1 MTKNK
6 NNQPIWSSRIKK
18 NSNNLFRKVGGSLDI
33 DKRLFNEDI
42 SASIV
47 HTEML
52 FKQKIINFKI
62 KNKIVWG
69 LNRIRNEII
78 KKKFPF
84 DKNLEDIHMNIE
96 KRLFDLIGEDA
107 GFIHTARSRN
117 DQVITDFKIWLKKS
131 TYEITKTLDAL
142 ISTILKVADKNIKT
156 VMPGFTHLKNAQPIS
171 FAHYMMA
178 YVEMFK
184 RDKKRFKNNLDAL
197 NENPLGVAALSGTS
211 FNIDRNFTTKKLN
224 FSKPTD
230 NSIDTVSDRDFV
242 LDFLYACSACS
253 IHISR
258 IAEEFIIWNSDAY
271 NLIHLNDKIVTG
283 SSIMPQKKNPDP
295 LEYLRGKTGSSFGN
309 LFSMLTILKGLPL
322 SYFKDLQD
330 DKELVFK
337 SFDQLKISLTLLNDI
352 FKNFSVNKKE
362 MLSLANKGYLT
373 ATDLADYMVRELNYP
388 FRKSYLQTAKIINFA
403 ERNGKSLSDL
413 TINEINK
420 VEPKLKSDVLKI
432 FDLNYS
438 INSKTSH
445 GGTSFGNIKKM
456 IRRYKKNNEKY

>member
-69 LNRIRNEII
+69 LNRIKNEIV

-242 LDFLYACSACS
+242 LDFLYTCSACS

-337 SFDQLKISLTLLNDI
+337 SYDQLKISLTLLNDI

-456 IRRYKKNNEKY
+456 IRRYKKNNEK

>member
-18 NSNNLFRKVGGSLDI
+18 NSNNLFRKVGGSLDS
-33 DKRLFNEDI
+33 DKRLVNEDI

-142 ISTILKVADKNIKT
+142 ISTILKVADKNIRT

-337 SFDQLKISLTLLNDI
+337 SYDQLKISLSLLNDI

-456 IRRYKKNNEKY
+456 IRRYKKNNEK

>member
-131 TYEITKTLDAL
+131 TYEITKTLDVL
-142 ISTILKVADKNIKT
+142 KSTILKVADKNIKT

-337 SFDQLKISLTLLNDI
+337 SYDQLKISLTLLNDI

-373 ATDLADYMVRELNYP
+373 ATDLADYMVRELNHP

-456 IRRYKKNNEKY
+456 IRRYKKNNEK

>member
-69 LNRIRNEII
+69 LNRIKNEII

-84 DKNLEDIHMNIE
+84 DRNLEDIHMNIE

-131 TYEITKTLDAL
+131 TYEITKTLNAL

-156 VMPGFTHLKNAQPIS
+156 IMPGFTHLKNAQPIS

-337 SFDQLKISLTLLNDI
+337 SYDQLKISLSLLNDI

-456 IRRYKKNNEKY
+456 IRRYKKNNEK

>member
-18 NSNNLFRKVGGSLDI
+18 NSNNLFRKVGGSIDI

-69 LNRIRNEII
+69 LNRIKNEII

-171 FAHYMMA
+171 FAHY
-178 YVEMFK
+178 
-184 RDKKRFKNNLDAL
+184 
-197 NENPLGVAALSGTS
+197 LS
-211 FNIDRNFTTKKLN
+211 L
-224 FSKPTD
+224 
-230 NSIDTVSDRDFV
+230 
-242 LDFLYACSACS
+242 
-253 IHISR
+253 IHI
-258 IAEEFIIWNSDAY
+258 
-271 NLIHLNDKIVTG
+271 
-283 SSIMPQKKNPDP
+283 
-295 LEYLRGKTGSSFGN
+295 
-309 LFSMLTILKGLPL
+309 
-322 SYFKDLQD
+322 
-330 DKELVFK
+330 
-337 SFDQLKISLTLLNDI
+337 
-352 FKNFSVNKKE
+352 
-362 MLSLANKGYLT
+362 
-373 ATDLADYMVRELNYP
+373 
-388 FRKSYLQTAKIINFA
+388 
-403 ERNGKSLSDL
+403 
-413 TINEINK
+413 
-420 VEPKLKSDVLKI
+420 
-432 FDLNYS
+432 
-438 INSKTSH
+438 
-445 GGTSFGNIKKM
+445 
-456 IRRYKKNNEKY
+456 

>member
-131 TYEITKTLDAL
+131 TYE
-142 ISTILKVADKNIKT
+142 T
-156 VMPGFTHLKNAQPIS
+156 VSYTHLR
-171 FAHYMMA
+171 AH
-178 YVEMFK
+178 E
-184 RDKKRFKNNLDAL
+184 
-197 NENPLGVAALSGTS
+197 T
-211 FNIDRNFTTKKLN
+211 
-224 FSKPTD
+224 
-230 NSIDTVSDRDFV
+230 
-242 LDFLYACSACS
+242 
-253 IHISR
+253 
-258 IAEEFIIWNSDAY
+258 
-271 NLIHLNDKIVTG
+271 
-283 SSIMPQKKNPDP
+283 
-295 LEYLRGKTGSSFGN
+295 
-309 LFSMLTILKGLPL
+309 
-322 SYFKDLQD
+322 
-330 DKELVFK
+330 
-337 SFDQLKISLTLLNDI
+337 
-352 FKNFSVNKKE
+352 
-362 MLSLANKGYLT
+362 
-373 ATDLADYMVRELNYP
+373 
-388 FRKSYLQTAKIINFA
+388 
-403 ERNGKSLSDL
+403 
-413 TINEINK
+413 
-420 VEPKLKSDVLKI
+420 
-432 FDLNYS
+432 
-438 INSKTSH
+438 
-445 GGTSFGNIKKM
+445 
-456 IRRYKKNNEKY
+456 

>member
-6 NNQPIWSSRIKK
+6 NNQPIWRSRIEK

-107 GFIHTARSRN
+107 GFTHTARSRN

-337 SFDQLKISLTLLNDI
+337 SYDQLKISLTLLNDI

-362 MLSLANKGYLT
+362 MLGLANKGYLT

-456 IRRYKKNNEKY
+456 IRRYKKNNEK

>member
-131 TYEITKTLDAL
+131 TYEITKTLNAL

-337 SFDQLKISLTLLNDI
+337 SYDQLKISLSLLNDI

-420 VEPKLKSDVLKI
+420 VEPKLKSEVLKI

-456 IRRYKKNNEKY
+456 IRRYKKNNEK

>member
-69 LNRIRNEII
+69 LNRIKNEII

-131 TYEITKTLDAL
+131 TYEITKTLDDL

-156 VMPGFTHLKNAQPIS
+156 IMPGFTHLKNAQPIS

-337 SFDQLKISLTLLNDI
+337 SYDQLKISLTLLNDI

-456 IRRYKKNNEKY
+456 IRRYKKNNEK

>member
-18 NSNNLFRKVGGSLDI
+18 NFNNLFRKVGGSLDI

-69 LNRIRNEII
+69 LNRIKNEII

-131 TYEITKTLDAL
+131 TYEITKTLNAL

-337 SFDQLKISLTLLNDI
+337 SYDQLKISLSLLNDI

-403 ERNGKSLSDL
+403 EKNGKTLSDL

-456 IRRYKKNNEKY
+456 IRRYKKNNEK

>member
-33 DKRLFNEDI
+33 DKRLFSEDI

-131 TYEITKTLDAL
+131 TYEITKTLNAL

-156 VMPGFTHLKNAQPIS
+156 VMPGFTHLK
-171 FAHYMMA
+171 
-178 YVEMFK
+178 
-184 RDKKRFKNNLDAL
+184 
-197 NENPLGVAALSGTS
+197 LS
-211 FNIDRNFTTKKLN
+211 L
-224 FSKPTD
+224 
-230 NSIDTVSDRDFV
+230 
-242 LDFLYACSACS
+242 
-253 IHISR
+253 IHI
-258 IAEEFIIWNSDAY
+258 
-271 NLIHLNDKIVTG
+271 
-283 SSIMPQKKNPDP
+283 
-295 LEYLRGKTGSSFGN
+295 
-309 LFSMLTILKGLPL
+309 
-322 SYFKDLQD
+322 
-330 DKELVFK
+330 
-337 SFDQLKISLTLLNDI
+337 
-352 FKNFSVNKKE
+352 
-362 MLSLANKGYLT
+362 
-373 ATDLADYMVRELNYP
+373 
-388 FRKSYLQTAKIINFA
+388 
-403 ERNGKSLSDL
+403 
-413 TINEINK
+413 
-420 VEPKLKSDVLKI
+420 
-432 FDLNYS
+432 
-438 INSKTSH
+438 
-445 GGTSFGNIKKM
+445 
-456 IRRYKKNNEKY
+456 

>member
-131 TYEITKTLDAL
+131 TYEITKTLNAL

-337 SFDQLKISLTLLNDI
+337 SYDQLKISLSLLNDI

-438 INSKTSH
+438 VNSKTSH

-456 IRRYKKNNEKY
+456 IRRYKKNNEK

>member
-131 TYEITKTLDAL
+131 TYGITKTLDGL

-337 SFDQLKISLTLLNDI
+337 SYDQLKISLTLLNDI

-403 ERNGKSLSDL
+403 ERNGKSLGDL

-456 IRRYKKNNEKY
+456 IRRYKKNNEK

>member
-337 SFDQLKISLTLLNDI
+337 SYDQLKISLSLLNDI

-388 FRKSYLQTAKIINFA
+388 FRQSYLQTAKIINFA

-413 TINEINK
+413 TINEMNK

-445 GGTSFGNIKKM
+445 GGTSFGNIKKR
-456 IRRYKKNNEKY
+456 IRRYKKNNEK

>member
-131 TYEITKTLDAL
+131 TYEITKTLDVL
-142 ISTILKVADKNIKT
+142 KSTILKVADKNIKT

-295 LEYLRGKTGSSFGN
+295 LEYLRGKTGSSFGH

-337 SFDQLKISLTLLNDI
+337 SYDQLKISLTLLNDI

-413 TINEINK
+413 TIYEINK

-456 IRRYKKNNEKY
+456 IRRYKKNNEK

>member
-18 NSNNLFRKVGGSLDI
+18 KSNNLFRKVGGSLDI

-142 ISTILKVADKNIKT
+142 IITILKVADKNIKT

-337 SFDQLKISLTLLNDI
+337 SYDQLKISLSLLNDI

-456 IRRYKKNNEKY
+456 IKRYKKNNEK

>member
-42 SASIV
+42 YASIV

-69 LNRIRNEII
+69 LNRIKNEIV

-131 TYEITKTLDAL
+131 TYEIIKTLDNL

-178 YVEMFK
+178 YLEMFK

-224 FSKPTD
+224 FLKPTD

-295 LEYLRGKTGSSFGN
+295 LEYVRGKTGSFFGN

-337 SFDQLKISLTLLNDI
+337 SYDQLKISLTLLNDI
-352 FKNFSVNKKE
+352 LKNFSVNKKE

-456 IRRYKKNNEKY
+456 IRRYKKNNEK

>member
-84 DKNLEDIHMNIE
+84 DKSLEDIHMNIE

-117 DQVITDFKIWLKKS
+117 DQVITDFKIWLKKT
-131 TYEITKTLDAL
+131 TYETTKTLDAL
-142 ISTILKVADKNIKT
+142 ISTVLKVADKNIKT
-156 VMPGFTHLKNAQPIS
+156 VMPGFTHLKIAQPIS

-337 SFDQLKISLTLLNDI
+337 SYDQLKISLSLLNDI

-403 ERNGKSLSDL
+403 EKNGKSLSDL

-456 IRRYKKNNEKY
+456 IRRYKKNNEK

>member
-52 FKQKIINFKI
+52 LKQKIINFKI

-337 SFDQLKISLTLLNDI
+337 SYDQLKISLSLLNDI

-456 IRRYKKNNEKY
+456 IRRYKKNNEK

>member
-69 LNRIRNEII
+69 LNRIKNEII

-96 KRLFDLIGEDA
+96 KRLFDFIGEDA

-131 TYEITKTLDAL
+131 TNEITKTLDAL

-178 YVEMFK
+178 YLEMFK

-337 SFDQLKISLTLLNDI
+337 SYDQLKISLALLNDI

-456 IRRYKKNNEKY
+456 IRRYKKNNEK

>member
-69 LNRIRNEII
+69 LNRIKNEIV

-131 TYEITKTLDAL
+131 TYEITKTLDSL

-156 VMPGFTHLKNAQPIS
+156 IMPGFTHLKNAQPIS

-178 YVEMFK
+178 YLEMFK

-211 FNIDRNFTTKKLN
+211 FNIDRNFTTKKLK

-337 SFDQLKISLTLLNDI
+337 SYDQLKISLALLNDI

-456 IRRYKKNNEKY
+456 IRRYKKNNEK

>member
-52 FKQKIINFKI
+52 LKQKIINFKI

-131 TYEITKTLDAL
+131 TYEITKTLNAL

-242 LDFLYACSACS
+242 IDFLYACSACS

-337 SFDQLKISLTLLNDI
+337 SYDQLKISLSLLNDI

-456 IRRYKKNNEKY
+456 IRRYKKNNEK

>member
-18 NSNNLFRKVGGSLDI
+18 NSSNLFRKVGGSLDI

-69 LNRIRNEII
+69 LNRIKNEII

-131 TYEITKTLDAL
+131 TYEITKTLDGL

-337 SFDQLKISLTLLNDI
+337 SYDQLKISLSLLNDI

-456 IRRYKKNNEKY
+456 IRRYKKNNEK

>member
-62 KNKIVWG
+62 KNKILWG

-131 TYEITKTLDAL
+131 TYEITKTLNAL

-295 LEYLRGKTGSSFGN
+295 LEYLRGKTGSTFGN

-337 SFDQLKISLTLLNDI
+337 SYDQLKISLSLLNDI

-403 ERNGKSLSDL
+403 EKNGKSLSDL

-456 IRRYKKNNEKY
+456 IRRYKKNNEK